1 MRKET
6 DMQIRTLSFDHYISL
21 GYNCEVSYR
30 IEDYLKKPID
40 SYPFTWAY
48 VHDLERFSQVLAHPE
63 DVLVHGTVA
72 EGVSDMFRDIKY
84 ALSFHVRAKK
94 EEMFRNDGS
103 MREEIAGPALEE
115 LNSVYAQLCFKWKE
129 LCNSDDRTLFVI
141 KARGT
146 DWYSDAMKEVI
157 RILSKSYYCEEG
169 GFRLLIVCEQAYF
182 DAEKAKTFQNGDD
195 RILITSVEKFA
206 ADPETNTGGDIEGW
220 MHALEYAD
228 RVSVGYF
235 SVKNRKKNRINRVKE
250 SGLDKQ
256 IKVSV
261 LIPVYNT
268 VKTLDRCLAS
278 VTGQSLEDIE
288 IICVDDGSD
297 AATKEAL
304 QKCAAKDKRIRVLT
318 HERNMG
324 LLYARKT
331 AIEAARGDYC
341 MILDSDD
348 EFLPHACEKA
358 YKAITSKRVDILGF
372 GTEIKTGSE
381 VLEYRKKE
389 VLQMLRPYCRK
400 LQGEEVFRRCFDF
413 KKQAYGWN
421 VWNKI
426 YRTAILR
433 KAAVFIPPVRCV
445 MAEDFALYFM
455 ASYFAKT
462 FHGIREPLIRY
473 YFGEGVSAVETW
485 GEKDYRNFIA
495 RKTACNIVQAFL
507 DHQKPQNPVYASSF
521 MKWENYFLEG
531 LLWKF
536 IGECPRTFSAKVF
549 DEIVEAYSLLR
560 VTEKF
565 AESYGLTC
573 NPRIA
578 ILVDGAKCLCVEDKP
593 VRTVG
598 FFYHR
603 LYNGGVER
611 VLSELIPMFDAWGYN
626 TVCFVEEENENDYPL
641 PENCR
646 KVILPTT
653 IKIEGADYG
662 AHAKAFYSELK
673 KNKVDVVLY
682 QAANSPWLLYD
693 MMIAKAAQVKFV
705 VTLHELMSTFMLYD
719 VPRFAQKPFVLRL
732 ADGVQTIVRSD
743 EAFLRD
749 FGVNAKYIPNPFLLP
764 VDHSPVA
771 KNGLR
776 ILWVGRLEAFQ
787 KRPED
792 ALAVFSKVLS
802 VIPQARLYIVG
813 SSGEKEGD
821 EAFARI
827 VTGRGLDKNVE
838 LCGFVQDPSS
848 YYNECDVL
856 LMTSRFEV
864 APMVFGEAM
873 SYGLPIVTYDMPYVE
888 FIRNGAGCI
897 CVEQGDFNSA
907 AKEVIRVL
915 KDSALRAELSERS
928 LSVAQQ
934 FAGTD
939 FQALW
944 SQFFDCL
951 GKIPAE
957 QDENMR
963 IFLENLLDFC
973 YNRPG
978 EDQRNVNIL
987 HLGIQFWKKYGF
999 LAALRK
1005 TRGFIRKYGFW
1016 ATLRRIFLH
1025 R

>member
-1 MRKET
+1 M
-6 DMQIRTLSFDHYISL
+6 
-21 GYNCEVSYR
+21 
-30 IEDYLKKPID
+30 
-40 SYPFTWAY
+40 
-48 VHDLERFSQVLAHPE
+48 LAHPE

-157 RILSKSYYCEEG
+157 RILSKCYYCEEG

-235 SVKNRKKNRINRVKE
+235 SVKNREKNRINRVKE

-348 EFLPHACEKA
+348 EFLPQACEKA
-358 YKAITSKRVDILGF
+358 YKAITSKRVDILHF
-372 GTEIKTGSE
+372 GTELR
-381 VLEYRKKE
+381 LESDVPPYRRKE
-389 VLQMLRPYCRK
+389 VLQSLRSYCGR
-400 LQGEEVFRRCFDF
+400 LQGDDVFRKCFDF
-413 KKQAYGWN
+413 NKRWYGWN

-426 YRTAILR
+426 YRTSILR

-445 MAEDFALYFM
+445 MAEDFALFFM
-455 ASYFAKT
+455 AAYFAKT

-473 YFGEGVSAVETW
+473 YFGEGVSAAEIW
-485 GEKDYRNFIA
+485 GEKDYRNYIG

-507 DHQKPQNPVYASSF
+507 DHQKPENPVYADAF
-521 MKWENYFLEG
+521 DKWENYFLEG
-531 LLWKF
+531 MLWKLTC
-536 IGECPRTFSAKVF
+536 ECPRELGAKVF
-549 DEIVEAYSLLR
+549 DELVSAYTLPR
-560 VTEKF
+560 V
-565 AESYGLTC
+565 AEQ
-573 NPRIA
+573 IA
-578 ILVDGAKCLCVEDKP
+578 LVFNNSKTQRLAMLAAGAKCLRSEERP
-593 VRTVG
+593 IRTVG

-603 LYNGGVER
+603 LHNGGVER
-611 VLSELIPMFDAWGYN
+611 VLSELIPMFDAWGYK
-626 TVCFVEEENENDYPL
+626 TVCFVEEENEKDYPL

-646 KVILPTT
+646 KIVLPST
-653 IKIEGADYG
+653 IDIKGKEYC
-662 AHAKAFYSELK
+662 AHAKALYSELQ
-673 KNKVDVVLY
+673 KNRVDVMLY
-682 QAANSPWLLYD
+682 QAANSPWMLYD
-693 MMIAKAAQVKFV
+693 MLIVKATGAKFV
-705 VTLHELMSTFMLYD
+705 ATLHELMGIPLLYD

-749 FGVNAKYIPNPFLLP
+749 FGVNAQYIPNPYFLP
-764 VDHSPVA
+764 AERTPAA

-776 ILWVGRLEAFQ
+776 ILWVGRLDAFQ

-792 ALAVFSKVLS
+792 ALAIFAKVLYS
-802 VIPQARLYIVG
+802 VPQARLYIVG
-813 SSGEKEGD
+813 SSGDKESD
-821 EAFARI
+821 EAFAKLVR
-827 VTGRGLDKNVE
+827 GRGLDKNVE

-848 YYNECDVL
+848 YYNQCDVL

-897 CVEQGDFNSA
+897 SVEQGDINSA
-907 AKEVIRVL
+907 AKELVRVL
-915 KDSALRAELSERS
+915 KDSALRDELSARS
-928 LSVAQQ
+928 LSAAQQ
-934 FAGTD
+934 FADTD
-939 FQALW
+939 LHAAW
-944 SQFFDCL
+944 SQFFAAL
-951 GKIPAE
+951 GRLPAE
-957 QDENMR
+957 QDEDMQ

-978 EDQRNVNIL
+978 DDHRNVNIM

-999 LAALRK
+999 MAALRK
-1005 TRGFIRKYGFW
+1005 TRGFIRKYGLR

>member
-1 MRKET
+1 MET
-6 DMQIRTLSFDHYISL
+6 RTFSFDHYISL

-48 VHDLERFSQVLAHPE
+48 VHDVRLLPEALSDPANVLQQ
-63 DVLVHGTVA
+63 GMYA
-72 EGVSDMFRDIKY
+72 EGNSDMFRAEKY
-84 ALSFHVRAKK
+84 QISFRVRASKQDL
-94 EEMFRNDGS
+94 FRQDGTL
-103 MREEIAGPALEE
+103 REEIAEPALEE
-115 LNSVYAQLCFKWKE
+115 LRARYAHLCFKWE
-129 LCNSDDRTLFVI
+129 VLCNTDERTLFVI
-141 KARGT
+141 KVRGEE
-146 DWYSDAMKEVI
+146 WCSDAMRGVL
-157 RILSKSYYCEEG
+157 RSLSESYYCDDG
-169 GFRLLIVCEQAYF
+169 GFRLLIVCERAYF
-182 DAEKAKTFQNGDD
+182 DEEKAKTFQNGDD
-195 RILITSVEKFA
+195 RILFAAVESFA
-206 ADPETNTGGDIEGW
+206 ADSEADTGGDIAGW
-220 MHALEYAD
+220 MRALEYAD
-228 RVSVGYF
+228 RESAGYF
-235 SVKNRKKNRINRVKE
+235 SFKNKERNRANRAKE

-278 VTGQSLEDIE
+278 VAGQTLEDIE

-297 AATKEAL
+297 AATKAEL

-348 EFLPHACEKA
+348 EFLPQACEKA

-662 AHAKAFYSELK
+662 AHSKAFYSELK

-693 MMIAKAAQVKFV
+693 MLTAKAAGAKFA

-719 VPRFAQKPFVLRL
+719 MPRFAQKPFVLRL

-743 EAFLRD
+743 EAFLCD
-749 FGVNAKYIPNPFLLP
+749 FGVNARYIPNPFILP
-764 VDHSPVA
+764 AEHSPVA

-792 ALAVFSKVLS
+792 ALAIFSKVLYS
-802 VIPQARLYIVG
+802 IPQARLYIVG

-821 EAFARI
+821 EAFAKI
-827 VTGRGLDKNVE
+827 VRGRGLDKNVE
-838 LCGFVQDPSS
+838 LCGFMQDPSS
-848 YYNECDVL
+848 YYRDCDVL

-873 SYGLPIVTYDMPYVE
+873 SYGLPVVAYEMPYVE

-897 CVEQGDFNSA
+897 CVEQGDINSA
-907 AKEVIRVL
+907 AKELVRVL
-915 KDSALRAELSERS
+915 KDSALRAELSARS
-928 LSVAQQ
+928 LSAAQQ
-934 FAGTD
+934 FADTD
-939 FQALW
+939 LHTAW
-944 SQFFDCL
+944 SQFFAAL
-951 GKIPAE
+951 GQLPAE

-978 EDQRNVNIL
+978 DDSRKVNIM

-999 LAALRK
+999 MAALRK
-1005 TRGFIRKYGFW
+1005 TRGFIRKYGLR